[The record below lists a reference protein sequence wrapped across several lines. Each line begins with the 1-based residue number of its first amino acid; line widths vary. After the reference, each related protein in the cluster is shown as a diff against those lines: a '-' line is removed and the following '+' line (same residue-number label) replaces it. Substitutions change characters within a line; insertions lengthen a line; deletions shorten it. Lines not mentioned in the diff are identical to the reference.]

1 MTHNRDCLL
10 LFMRRATVLAQNTKK
25 RPFRLKESPF
35 LVMEKC
41 MKELNSILNDGDEER
56 TNVEMWIAS
65 DV

>member
-1 MTHNRDCLL
+1 
-10 LFMRRATVLAQNTKK
+10 MRRATVLAQNTKK

>member
-1 MTHNRDCLL
+1 MH
-10 LFMRRATVLAQNTKK
+10 RAAVLTQSTKK

-35 LVMEKC
+35 LAMEKC

-56 TNVEMWIAS
+56 TNVGTWMAG